1 MKANS
6 YIKFTNILDR
16 IQLYFDSLDLTKIGI
31 RGSIFAHMSRLP
43 IVTELK
49 PNDANLTLSD
59 SAKPTLLG
67 ETHAVGEQSETCR
80 QAGTSARFHP
90 LRERGNAGNR
100 NLQKTQLVRRHR
112 SINWRWQSRLIQW
125 I

>member
-6 YIKFTNILDR
+6 SIKFTNILDR
-16 IQLYFDSLDLTKIGI
+16 IQLYFDSLDLSKIGM
-31 RGSIFAHMSRLP
+31 RGSIFTHTPHPP

-67 ETHAVGEQSETCR
+67 ETHAE
-80 QAGTSARFHP
+80 GTSARFHP
-90 LRERGNAGNR
+90 LRERENTGNR

-112 SINWRWQSRLIQW
+112 SINWRWQSRLMQW
-125 I
+125 L

>member
-6 YIKFTNILDR
+6 YIKFTNILDL
-16 IQLYFDSLDLTKIGI
+16 IQRYLDSIDLPKI
-31 RGSIFAHMSRLP
+31 L
-43 IVTELK
+43 V
-49 PNDANLTLSD
+49 D

-67 ETHAVGEQSETCR
+67 ETHAVGERSETCR
-80 QAGTSARFHP
+80 QTGTSARFHP
-90 LRERGNAGNR
+90 LRERGNAYNR
-100 NLQKTQLVRRHR
+100 QLQKHQLNRRHH

>member
-67 ETHAVGEQSETCR
+67 ETHAE
-80 QAGTSARFHP
+80 GTSARFHP
-90 LRERGNAGNR
+90 LRERENTG